1 MVRSGGGVELPRT
14 AEQAAR
20 QARGAMR
27 RALQD
32 GHVRQC
38 VSFLLPVGQ
47 RKERYDAI
55 DPTDAFEA
63 SEQDE
68 FRAAERMAKRMLQGE
83 DPQLSETDEGQPD
96 RSNGIQ
102 EDEETNSWEDQGK
115 ETVLSRRLDVASSE
129 PVGLL
134 YSKRYKVI
142 ACVFPNAETL
152 RELRALDADES
163 RPLVIVNPQW
173 NTSGNIVS
181 DFGVGPWKKRA
192 EEFIQT
198 FHTVYALYEVRVGAP
213 ASVDLRVR
221 ARGGVV
227 RVLMAYPG
235 KWQVYLM
242 ENNGPR
248 CIASMEKKPE
258 YRDLESLLQLYKLS
272 GVSDRLSMQG
282 TMLGNLT
289 IELLDGAGGVP
300 KYTDQEI
307 EGMDKKL
314 LFAALKM
321 YGVPSSGRMSKLR
334 SRLKEV
340 QDDTSPQ
347 ESRRRKGKEALRSPR
362 KWLTTNGDLY
372 AEPALGDFGAPSLES
387 WEERSLD
394 EEDRWPAE
402 SVNEVDGDTPSSL
415 WRPYEKR
422 GAPGISTSTEH
433 RAKIS
438 AALKGRRRGD
448 ISSEH
453 KHKISIAARKYKEE
467 KGVWGSRKGKLK
479 RCTYCGE
486 AGHNRRS
493 CPKLKGLQEPQAKS
507 SNKRCSVCGEVGHNR
522 RTCPQ
527 VLNQQVEQYE

>member
-1 MVRSGGGVELPRT
+1 MVRSTGGVELPRS

-20 QARGAMR
+20 QARDAMR
-27 RALQD
+27 RGLQD
-32 GHVRQC
+32 GHVRQS

-47 RKERYDAI
+47 RKERYDAT
-55 DPTDAFEA
+55 DPRDAFEA
-63 SEQDE
+63 SEEEE
-68 FRAAERMAKRMLQGE
+68 FRAAERMARRMLHEE
-83 DPQLSETDEGQPD
+83 DTPLDKNALWNPSERVVDED
-96 RSNGIQ
+96 VEENGKGM
-102 EDEETNSWEDQGK
+102 DGND
-115 ETVLSRRLDVASSE
+115 VLSRRLDVASSE

-181 DFGVGPWKKRA
+181 DFGVGPWKRRA
-192 EEFIQT
+192 EQFISTFQT
-198 FHTVYALYEVRVGAP
+198 IYALYEVRVGAP

-248 CIASMEKKPE
+248 CIANMEKKPD

-272 GVSDRLSMQG
+272 GLSDQLSTRG
-282 TMLGNLT
+282 TMLGGIT
-289 IELLDGAGGVP
+289 IKVLNEAGGVP

-314 LFAALKM
+314 LFAALKL

-334 SRLKEV
+334 RRLKEV
-340 QDDTSPQ
+340 QDDRISRD
-347 ESRRRKGKEALRSPR
+347 SRRKRSKEALQSPR
-362 KWLTTNGDLY
+362 KWLTTNGSLY
-372 AEPALGDFGAPSLES
+372 AEPAVGDFGAPNLES
-387 WEERSLD
+387 WDEGSQVEEGL
-394 EEDRWPAE
+394 WLAGLE
-402 SVNEVDGDTPSSL
+402 SDVSGESPSSS

-422 GAPGISTSTEH
+422 GAPGVSTSTEH

-438 AALKGRRRGD
+438 AALRGRKRGD

-486 AGHNRRS
+486 VGHNRRS
-493 CPKLKGLQEPQAKS
+493 CPQLKGQEEPHTKS
-507 SNKRCSVCGEVGHNR
+507 SSKRCSVCGEIGHNR

-527 VLNQQVEQYE
+527 VLKQQHGQE